1 VRSLKNEGKLAAIC
15 FDPDLER
22 RVAPIAEPESLD
34 RAFSDVAAVINC
46 AGPFLD
52 TAEPVAAAAM
62 RLGVHYLDVT
72 AEQASAQATFAR
84 FDEAARESGVV
95 VMPAMGFYGGFADL
109 LVTAATAAW
118 ESVDEVR
125 IVVALDSWQPT
136 LGTRITGHRNT
147 ARRLIVADGELR
159 PISEPPR
166 ELLLELPEPF
176 GRQQVVEVP
185 LSEVVTITRHLRVG
199 QLTSY
204 INQLPLRDLQD
215 PATPPPRIDESG
227 RSTQVFLLEARVRRD
242 TEVRHGVVR
251 GRTFMP

>member
-1 VRSLKNEGKLAAIC
+1 
-15 FDPDLER
+15 
-22 RVAPIAEPESLD
+22 
-34 RAFSDVAAVINC
+34 
-46 AGPFLD
+46 
-52 TAEPVAAAAM
+52 
-62 RLGVHYLDVT
+62 
-72 AEQASAQATFAR
+72 
-84 FDEAARESGVV
+84 
-95 VMPAMGFYGGFADL
+95 MPAMGFYGGFADL

-251 GRTFMP
+251 GRDIYAVTAPLVCEAVERILDGSAARSGAVAPGEAFDADEFLAALSPHELTLEIV